1 MNPTPTTNEKLLRDP
16 SAPLCLP
23 NGRLNRDAVGWSPH
37 PLHRCNLKGAWG
49 RKKKWNYWCVTS
61 ESHLFSVTI
70 STLDYAGL
78 GFVYLL
84 DFATGEFHEQTVT
97 VPLAAGMTMPETVEA
112 DVYFSNRKL
121 SIAFRQEESGV
132 RLTAESP
139 DFGGQPLHA
148 DLGVVYPPGHE
159 TLSVVVPWDD
169 RRFQY
174 TSKHNTLPARGTVK
188 AFGRTIAFDGPDAF
202 ACLDF
207 GRGIW
212 PYSSFWNWAAGS
224 GRVDGRT
231 VGLNFGAGWTDN
243 TGSTENGVCIDG
255 RLTKIG
261 EDIAFEYDARDFMKP
276 WRLRTS
282 RSDLVDL
289 TFSPFYERVARSNL
303 LLIRSEVHQCIGRFE
318 GRVRSAEGETVEIR
332 DVIGWA
338 EEHQARW

>member
-1 MNPTPTTNEKLLRDP
+1 MNPTTNETLIRSGP
-16 SAPLCLP
+16 VSLCTP
-23 NGRLNRDAVGWSPH
+23 EGRLNREAVGWSPH
-37 PLHRCNLKGAWG
+37 PLHQCNLKGSWG

-61 ESHLFSVTI
+61 ETHLFSVTI

-84 DFATGEFHEQTVT
+84 DFETGKFHEQTVT
-97 VPLAAGMTMPETVEA
+97 VPLATGMAMPETVEA
-112 DVYFSNRKL
+112 DVVFSNPRL
-121 SIAFRQEESGV
+121 SLDFRQEAEGV
-132 RLTAESP
+132 RLTAASP
-139 DFGGQPLHA
+139 DFGGNPLRAEILVSYPA
-148 DLGVVYPPGHE
+148 DHE

-174 TSKHNTLPARGTVK
+174 TSKHNTLPARGTVE
-188 AFGRTIAFDGPDAF
+188 AFGDTIGFDGADAF

-224 GRVDGRT
+224 GRTDGRT
-231 VGLNFGAGWTDN
+231 IGLNFGAGWTDN
-243 TGSTENGVCIDG
+243 TGSTENGICIDG

-261 EDIAFEYDARDFMKP
+261 EDMVWEYDSRDFMKP

-282 RSDLVDL
+282 HSDLVDL
-289 TFSPFYERVARSNL
+289 TFKPFYERVALSNL

-318 GRVRSAEGETVEIR
+318 GRVKTAGGETVEVR
-332 DVIGWA
+332 DVVGWA
-338 EEHQARW
+338 EEHHARW